1 MVDCAIY
8 NVSLEAFKG
17 LESCLHTLD
26 VSNNNITEF
35 PVRKLQQNFNT
46 LMKLGLRDNKIKHL
60 FPIYNEESE
69 KGIKS
74 SAKNKPKDKT
84 VNREDN
90 TGSSRENNKHHEF
103 YSLQDFD
110 ISGWNNGPIQINI
123 INGYAKLMLN
133 ELVNNN
139 RSVIILVLV

>member
-1 MVDCAIY
+1 MVDCDIY

-35 PVRKLQQNFNT
+35 PVQKLQQNFNA
-46 LMKLGLRDNKIKHL
+46 LMKLGLRDNKIKYL
-60 FPIYNEESE
+60 FPIYNEGSE
-69 KGIKS
+69 KVLKS
-74 SAKNKPKDKT
+74 SEKKNSKDKT
-84 VNREDN
+84 VNREDS
-90 TGSSRENNKHHEF
+90 TGSSRENNKHQEF

-110 ISGWNNGPIQINI
+110 FSGLNNGPIQMNM

-133 ELVNNN
+133 
-139 RSVIILVLV
+139 